1 MNSPNRA
8 AGGYANRLLAVL
20 DAAGRKRFASEMD
33 RVALKTGQVLYSPDQ
48 RISDIYF
55 PEDSVIAM
63 LTVMESGATVE
74 SATVGREGASWI
86 SASFKSPTMPCQTIV
101 TIAGDAYKVPAEIV
115 ESEIRDNGIFHNTL
129 SHYSHV
135 LLIQTLRSTACNA
148 LHTIEQRCARWM
160 LMTLDR
166 TDVDRFAI
174 THDFLSNLLGVRR
187 ATVSQLV
194 EQLAEKG
201 VLQIKRGW
209 IRVADRQKLEAVSC
223 ECYQIVKNQFDKV
236 IGP

>member
-8 AGGYANRLLAVL
+8 VGGYANGLLAAL
-20 DAAGRKRFASEMD
+20 DAAGRRRFSAEMR
-33 RVALKTGQVLYSPDQ
+33 RVTLKTKQVLYLPDQ
-48 RISDIYF
+48 KISDIYF

-63 LTVMESGATVE
+63 LTVMENGATVE

-101 TIAGDAYKVPAEIV
+101 TIAGDAYKVPSTIV
-115 ESEIRDNGIFHNTL
+115 EDEIRNNGPFHNKL
-129 SHYSHV
+129 SHYSHL

-148 LHTIEQRCARWM
+148 LHTIEQRCTRWM

-166 TDVDRFAI
+166 TDEDRFAI

-194 EQLAEKG
+194 ENLAAKG

-209 IRVADRQKLEAVSC
+209 IRVADRQKLEAVAC
-223 ECYQIVKNQFDKV
+223 ECYQIVRNQFERV
-236 IGP
+236 MGP